1 MEPLRRLILFAI
13 AVFLCGIVWASAQ
26 TPEPD
31 ASASPS
37 PDASASP
44 SPSPEEKPPDPVDQQ
59 MEEVSNVGA
68 NAINAI
74 ENTVTNV
81 ATKLTRSEGEA
92 NAVSG
97 WFSTVIHLDILGF
110 SIGQLALSFLVLL
123 ITMSIRRVLTQFIF
137 RRLHALVTKTKWKY
151 DDQLVG
157 ALEKPA
163 SALLLIIGIFLAIA
177 ILPLEPAV
185 RGFFTYL
192 FRAATLLTFVW
203 AAVRVTDVFGN
214 ILENTVQQRQDSAF
228 AGFIPLIRKT
238 LKIFV
243 LIVGVL
249 MAIDNLGYNVAGII
263 ATLGLGTAAIA
274 LASQDTLKNGF
285 GALMIMLDRPFKIG
299 DWIQVGD
306 QVDGTV
312 ESIGLR
318 STKVRTFPKTLLSIP
333 NGVLANDYVNN
344 WSRMP
349 KRRVKQ
355 TVGVTYD
362 ATADDM
368 DGIVEDIRRILR
380 EDEAVDQD
388 FILVNFTDFGESS
401 LDILVYYFTR
411 TINWLEYMDVRQRIN
426 CQIMRAVESRGLSIA
441 FPTRT
446 VHLVQDTGPFD
457 GIPASSDGPA

>member
-1 MEPLRRLILFAI
+1 MDPLRRLILFAI
-13 AVFLCGIVWASAQ
+13 AVFLCGIIWASAQ
-26 TPEPD
+26 TPEP
-31 ASASPS
+31 APSASTS
-37 PDASASP
+37 PTPENSP
-44 SPSPEEKPPDPVDQQ
+44 SPSPPDPVDKQ
-59 MEEVSNVGA
+59 MEEVSNAGA
-68 NAINAI
+68 NALNAL
-74 ENTVTNV
+74 EDTVNNV
-81 ATKLTRSEGEA
+81 ATKITRSEDEA
-92 NAVSG
+92 NFLTG
-97 WFSTVIHLDILGF
+97 WFSTVIHVDILGF
-110 SIGQLALSFLVLL
+110 SVGQLALSFLVLL
-123 ITMSIRRVLTQFIF
+123 ITMSVRRVLTKFIF
-137 RRLHALVTKTKWKY
+137 RRLHALVSKTKWKY
-151 DDQLVG
+151 DDQLIA

-163 SALLLIIGIFLAIA
+163 SALLLIIGVFLSIA

-203 AAVRVTDVFGN
+203 AAVRITDVFGN
-214 ILENTVQQRQDSAF
+214 IMENAVANRQDSAF

-355 TVGVTYD
+355 TVGITYD

-368 DGIVEDIRRILR
+368 DGIVEEIRRILR
-380 EDEAVDQD
+380 EDDAVDQD

-411 TINWLEYMDVRQRIN
+411 TINWLEYMDARQRIN
-426 CQIMRAVESRGLSIA
+426 CKIMRAVESRGLSIA

-446 VHLVQDTGPFD
+446 VHLVQDAGPFD
-457 GIPASSDGPA
+457 GIPASNGPA